1 MKKDITVGWFLGG
14 QFYGGH
20 GTWDGLWRKRSFSLE
35 GMMWDLLLKPTLS
48 SCYWQFLEVMAET
61 WKKNDIHPPWCSS
74 GKIRTVAEHPF
85 WAAGS
90 HLGRDDPLGARCP
103 VFVSEAQPGKRSHHW
118 ALGWPFQALL
128 GGWIRNKPEDCPRA
142 RLGRVQ
148 GPPPPAQGPSL
159 LRQCKGQPHGPE
171 KRQDCPGSELAS
183 EHGVS
188 PGPAISEHEWWVWVT
203 DFSDMVS
210 LVCPRD
216 GRLNILLVQ
225 LYQRAPSFSLFYFLS
240 WWKFCF
246 VLHFHEIKRLTFHN
260 LHSDVMCIWESG
272 HVSCCCN
279 FFPIWKDEGG
289 AFTPPATVAF
299 QCYGLP
305 AGAPTHHPAH

>member
-148 GPPPPAQGPSL
+148 GPPPPSAGSQPPSAVQRATPRSRKKTGL
-159 LRQCKGQPHGPE
+159 PRKWVSKWAWSKPRPCNIWAWVVSVGHRFLW
-171 KRQDCPGSELAS
+171 
-183 EHGVS
+183 HGVTGLS
-188 PGPAISEHEWWVWVT
+188 TRWKAEYPVGPVIPKGS
-203 DFSDMVS
+203 
-210 LVCPRD
+210 
-216 GRLNILLVQ
+216 
-225 LYQRAPSFSLFYFLS
+225 
-240 WWKFCF
+240 
-246 VLHFHEIKRLTFHN
+246 
-260 LHSDVMCIWESG
+260 
-272 HVSCCCN
+272 
-279 FFPIWKDEGG
+279 
-289 AFTPPATVAF
+289 
-299 QCYGLP
+299 
-305 AGAPTHHPAH
+305 